1 MSEQICI
8 ALLVAGE
15 LEAHIRVCRKVNLSL
30 FSLLYCLLP
39 PLIRY
44 VMKTVNE
51 VERSILKHSLLVLCT
66 DSDVPCAPLVN
77 GVKVGWAFGLSV
89 IEWST
94 QQLFKMSRQYRSV
107 SMVLEHNKL
116 RIKMNTTDRALR

>member
-1 MSEQICI
+1 M
-8 ALLVAGE
+8 
-15 LEAHIRVCRKVNLSL
+15 
-30 FSLLYCLLP
+30 
-39 PLIRY
+39 
-44 VMKTVNE
+44 
-51 VERSILKHSLLVLCT
+51 LLVLCT

-116 RIKMNTTDRALR
+116 RIKNKMNATDRALR